1 MKKTNKKY
9 ISNILPYLFLLF
21 GAAIIFIFDKG
32 LMIGTDNSY
41 YLDVSFMISRG
52 DQYLKDFY
60 DYRIP
65 IFSSLISPIFKL
77 NLDPFI
83 IRYLVLVAVNGF
95 YILTIYYILTT
106 LFNSKK
112 VALLVSFINL
122 ISISSLVFDDARN
135 YCVPL
140 FHHTLE
146 VITIYML
153 FISISNLYK
162 NKGEWFCNR
171 NIIIMLVSSMIFGIN
186 FLGRQNQIFA
196 PIFLFFSLGFYAYKE
211 HFNSSSFKVNL
222 KIISIFMVGIIIPL
236 IIVFIVIFKGELSRL
251 VILKLWL
258 FDIPTTTAYP
268 ASNSLIGPLKNVLKT
283 ILILIPNPRTID
295 LPIVFITWFFCVLYC
310 FSDLDIK
317 SKKIMP
323 QVLKY
328 FYKYKKHL
336 LFIIIT
342 IALAIFDTILMGP
355 GGARNM
361 VSIFTVYSIILTFLL
376 IRFNW
381 VKRNYYT
388 KIFIIILGLLPFSAR
403 FIFAQ
408 VASYQVAFSQPYNEI
423 FTNRLSSSINRHIAI
438 EGSDVIIIGPHSLV
452 LRNTNYNTFLGLSS
466 IGPNSRLHQN
476 FSHEYFRLLTEELEY
491 VDLVIKQP
499 DSPSPEFFGEDSTDM
514 ALKTIVNYINIYFEP
529 SEIITPQYS
538 FPYNYKNGAIIYKR
552 RIQ

>member
-1 MKKTNKKY
+1 MKKSNKKY
-9 ISNILPYLFLLF
+9 LSNIIPYLFLLL
-21 GAAIIFIFDKG
+21 GAVIIFIFDKS
-32 LMIGTDNSY
+32 LMIGTDNSF

-52 DQYLKDFY
+52 DQYFRDFY
-60 DYRIP
+60 GYRIP
-65 IFSSLISPIFKL
+65 IFSSLIAPIFKL

-95 YILTIYYILTT
+95 YILTINYILTI
-106 LFNSKK
+106 LYNSKK
-112 VALLVSFINL
+112 VAFLVSFINL
-122 ISISSLVFDDARN
+122 ISISSLVFDDGRN

-171 NIIIMLVSSMIFGIN
+171 NIIIMLVSGMIFCIN

-196 PIFLFFSLGFYAYKE
+196 PIFLFFSLGFYSYKE
-211 HFNSSSFKVNL
+211 HFNSSSYTVNL
-222 KIISIFMVGIIIPL
+222 KVISIFFLGVIISAIVVFMV
-236 IIVFIVIFKGELSRL
+236 VFEGELSRL
-251 VILKLWL
+251 GLLKLWL
-258 FDIPTTTAYP
+258 FDIPTTTVYP
-268 ASNSLIGPLKNVLKT
+268 VSNSLIGPVKNVIKT

-317 SKKIMP
+317 SKKIMS

-328 FYKYKKHL
+328 FNKYKNHL

-342 IALAIFDTILMGP
+342 IALAIFDTILTGP
-355 GGARNM
+355 GGTRNM
-361 VSIFTVYSIILTFLL
+361 VTIFTVYSLILTFLL

-408 VASYQVAFSQPYNEI
+408 VASYQVAFSQPYNKI

-438 EGSDVIIIGPHSLV
+438 EGSDVIILGGQSTV
-452 LRNTNYNTFLGLSS
+452 LRNTNYKSFLGLSG
-466 IGPNSRLHQN
+466 IGPNPVLHKI
-476 FSHEYFRLLTEELEY
+476 FGHEYLSLVTEELEH
-491 VDLVIKQP
+491 VDLAIKLP
-499 DSPSPEFFGEDSTDM
+499 DFPSLEFFDGDSTNM
-514 ALKTIVNYINIYFEP
+514 GLKTIVNYINNYFEP
-529 SEIITPQYS
+529 SEVITPQYS